1 MDGTIME
8 VTLKITRSHGRTI
21 PEPNVKVGPVNNVLS
36 SLFESLEMRIN
47 DKQTES
53 GRYYPVQVVILKI
66 VAFILKQYAEDGKS
80 TYELIIALK
89 DLKGTVCK
97 IHLTQQ
103 FVWEPWN
110 AYQWQ
115 TNNRIWYRWWSP
127 KKIQSG
133 NCNQSKKLQSENLAR
148 NAWPHPKFFQIPVTL
163 DSSSFEPGVVQT
175 GQKSKTS

>member
-1 MDGTIME
+1 MLPLQKLCILANGWDHNGSDAQNNKISRQDNSGT
-8 VTLKITRSHGRTI
+8 KCKSGA
-21 PEPNVKVGPVNNVLS
+21 S
-36 SLFESLEMRIN
+36 
-47 DKQTES
+47 KQ
-53 GRYYPVQVVILKI
+53 
-66 VAFILKQYAEDGKS
+66 
-80 TYELIIALK
+80 
-89 DLKGTVCK
+89 C
-97 IHLTQQ
+97 TQQ

-175 GQKSKTS
+175 GQKSKKN